1 MVGNPDLRKKTYSE
15 LIKRDTLLGR
25 FNYLKLGGQVGRET
39 FGFDRYLNQGFYTSV
54 EWKNVRQYV
63 IARDLGCDL
72 GVEGHEI
79 HGRIL
84 VHHMNPVIVEDIKHS
99 NEDILNPDYL
109 ITTTHQT
116 HNAIHY
122 GNERLLPRPFIERM
136 PGDTK
141 LW

>member
-122 GNERLLPRPFIERM
+122 GNERLLPCPFIERM